1 MGVQFA
7 GGLQEVL
14 LMWAEH
20 ASPFMAPNLSLLL
33 TIEISLKNSW
43 HESGWFWLFMVL
55 GILFS
60 CCLLS

>member
-14 LMWAEH
+14 FMWVEH
-20 ASPFMAPNLSLLL
+20 ASFMTSNLSLLL
-33 TIEISLKNSW
+33 TIEISFKNSW

-55 GILFS
+55 EILFS